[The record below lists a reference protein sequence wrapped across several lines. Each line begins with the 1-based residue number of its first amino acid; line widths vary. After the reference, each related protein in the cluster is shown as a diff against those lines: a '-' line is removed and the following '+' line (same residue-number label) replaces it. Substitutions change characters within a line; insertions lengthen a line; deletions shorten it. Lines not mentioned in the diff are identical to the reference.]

1 MVDME
6 KTVKRKYNKK
16 KHFKLDTTWLVDG
29 SPDFEYHYYKLMD
42 FIKFAD
48 TQIDKFELYP
58 LFSEM
63 SLHLA
68 NLQSITSESKYI
80 TIDKKFKCVDDEIL
94 ITELKFNPLPDMT
107 DNEINEFDKIL
118 KFSGQKVFEYFNI
131 VKALWTIT
139 YDSISS
145 NLINREKFDTVE
157 KGYFFCEYQG
167 VKYIWKYSVE
177 IGDTV
182 KFDNKM
188 GANLIYSEPNTSDIF
203 DILNEIGESTNLP
216 IFEMSSKNELPLE
229 NTLVPIFKRKL
240 LTYITQA
247 KTIVILKKM

>member
-1 MVDME
+1 ME
-6 KTVKRKYNKK
+6 KTTKRKYNKK

-157 KGYFFCEYQG
+157 KGYFFCE
-167 VKYIWKYSVE
+167 
-177 IGDTV
+177 
-182 KFDNKM
+182 
-188 GANLIYSEPNTSDIF
+188 
-203 DILNEIGESTNLP
+203 
-216 IFEMSSKNELPLE
+216 
-229 NTLVPIFKRKL
+229 
-240 LTYITQA
+240 
-247 KTIVILKKM
+247 